1 MIGTNKSGKKRSCW
15 PGNSPAKSSGRRR
28 QWRCLRIANVSDARR
43 RDGRSHAGGSHK
55 TTQKCVTD
63 IDLDINVHVHKLR

>member
-1 MIGTNKSGKKRSCW
+1 MPEG
-15 PGNSPAKSSGRRR
+15 
-28 QWRCLRIANVSDARR
+28 

-63 IDLDINVHVHKLR
+63 IDLDINVHVHKSR